1 MDNLN
6 IFYNSIESKSYD
18 IILIRIKNWFHQFCN
33 LVDIFNNK
41 KKRLLEVVEDLYNC
55 HYKLI
60 DFYDNH
66 PFDFLYIDHK
76 IMIYLI
82 SNSILFNYIYLD
94 NDIKK
99 EITYIEFING
109 SLDVKNMIEYF
120 ESNYYV
126 DNFESL
132 SVSSSRASSSE
143 LIDELLLSE
152 QIYDLSSSGDSEQ
165 IMTPKTKISK
175 LLYLKTLKN
184 IQCSICYEE
193 NLNGLECINNHI
205 LACFNCITK
214 LKKLKCPICQL
225 NYE

>member
-1 MDNLN
+1 MDYIN
-6 IFYNSIESKSYD
+6 IFYNSIESKSND
-18 IILIRIKNWFHQFCN
+18 IIQIRIKNWFSQFHN

-60 DFYDNH
+60 DFYDNYS
-66 PFDFLYIDHK
+66 FDFLYIDHK

-82 SNSILFNYIYLD
+82 SNSILFNFIYLD
-94 NDIKK
+94 NEIKK

-109 SLDVKNMIEYF
+109 LYDVKNMINYF
-120 ESNYYV
+120 ESKYYI

-132 SVSSSRASSSE
+132 SSSNTTPISEYIEELSLSSE
-143 LIDELLLSE
+143 SE
-152 QIYDLSSSGDSEQ
+152 
-165 IMTPKTKISK
+165 IMTPKTKITK
-175 LLYLKTLKN
+175 LLYLKN
-184 IQCSICYEE
+184 INDIECSICYEE
-193 NLNGLECINNHI
+193 NLNGLECINKHI
-205 LACFNCITK
+205 LGCFNCITR

>member
-18 IILIRIKNWFHQFCN
+18 IIQIRIKNWFDQFCN
-33 LVDIFNNK
+33 LVDIFHNK
-41 KKRLLEVVEDLYNC
+41 KKKLVEVVEDLYEC

-66 PFDFLYIDHK
+66 SFDFLYIDHK

-82 SNSILFNYIYLD
+82 SNSILFNYIHLD
-94 NDIKK
+94 NEIKK

-109 SLDVKNMIEYF
+109 LWDVKNMINYF
-120 ESNYYV
+120 ESKYYI

-132 SVSSSRASSSE
+132 SPSSRTPSSE
-143 LIDELLLSE
+143 YIQELSL
-152 QIYDLSSSGDSEQ
+152 SGDGEE
-165 IMTPKTKISK
+165 IMTPKSKITK
-175 LLYLKTLKN
+175 LLYLKNIKN
-184 IQCSICYEE
+184 IECSICYEE
-193 NLNGLECINNHI
+193 NLNGLECVNNHI
-205 LACFNCITK
+205 LGCFNCITR